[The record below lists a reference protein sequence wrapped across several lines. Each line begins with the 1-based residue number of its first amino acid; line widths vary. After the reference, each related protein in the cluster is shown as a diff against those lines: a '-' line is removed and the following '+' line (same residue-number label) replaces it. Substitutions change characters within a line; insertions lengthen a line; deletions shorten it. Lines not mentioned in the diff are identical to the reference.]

1 MKTFNLSDID
11 LTKYLFFT
19 GKGGVGKTTISTN
32 VAFDL
37 TQRGYKV
44 LLVDADPQLS
54 VLSWAD
60 IRETPLPFSVMGM
73 PKTAMKEELPKMK
86 INGNFDFIVIDGAP
100 RMTDLA
106 RAAIISSDFIIMPM
120 QPSGY
125 DLWATNEL
133 IQMVEEA
140 KIYKSNLI
148 TAVVLN
154 RVVGNTILA
163 REMTKNMQ
171 ENNWQFFDTNIHQ
184 RQLYSLAATQGL
196 TVFDVDSKSES
207 AKEISKF
214 TDELLKVIK
223 S

>member
-1 MKTFNLSDID
+1 MIISFLNQ
-11 LTKYLFFT
+11 
-19 GKGGVGKTTISTN
+19 KGGVGKTTISTN

-86 INGNFDFIVIDGAP
+86 INGNFDLIVIDGAP

>member
-1 MKTFNLSDID
+1 MIISFLNQ
-11 LTKYLFFT
+11 
-19 GKGGVGKTTISTN
+19 KGGVGKTTISTN

-60 IRETPLPFSVMGM
+60 IRETPRTFSVMGM
-73 PKTAMKEELPKMK
+73 PKTSMKEELPKMK

-171 ENNWQFFDTNIHQ
+171 ENNWQFFDTNINQ

>member
-1 MKTFNLSDID
+1 
-11 LTKYLFFT
+11 
-19 GKGGVGKTTISTN
+19 
-32 VAFDL
+32 
-37 TQRGYKV
+37 
-44 LLVDADPQLS
+44 
-54 VLSWAD
+54 
-60 IRETPLPFSVMGM
+60 
-73 PKTAMKEELPKMK
+73 MK

>member
-1 MKTFNLSDID
+1 MIISFLNQ
-11 LTKYLFFT
+11 
-19 GKGGVGKTTISTN
+19 KGGVGKTTITTN

-73 PKTAMKEELPKMK
+73 PKTAMKEALPKMK
-86 INGNFDFIVIDGAP
+86 INGNLYFIVIDGAP